1 MGQPAGALPGTT
13 PVTCGQA
20 NSPSLVLTTL
30 QSAYR
35 TTCGQSI
42 LTGFTFL
49 TLLDAGSFR
58 LFQSILEWYVC
69 HKYTSKRVL
78 TDTCHNNDLV
88 ILLHRQGSFA
98 RCIILFI
105 GHMCDG
111 LINCHV
117 VFFLSVLQFGFFLT
131 KPQLSIF
138 LTLICI

>member
-1 MGQPAGALPGTT
+1 M
-13 PVTCGQA
+13 
-20 NSPSLVLTTL
+20 
-30 QSAYR
+30 

-42 LTGFTFL
+42 LKGFIFL
-49 TLLDAGSFR
+49 TLLDAESFW
-58 LFQSILEWYVC
+58 LFWSILKWSVC

-117 VFFLSVLQFGFFLT
+117 VFFLSVLQFGVFSHITATFNCPYIDLDLKSKTSLHRKFMHVPYTCQFFNT
-131 KPQLSIF
+131 NIKQYGK
-138 LTLICI
+138 